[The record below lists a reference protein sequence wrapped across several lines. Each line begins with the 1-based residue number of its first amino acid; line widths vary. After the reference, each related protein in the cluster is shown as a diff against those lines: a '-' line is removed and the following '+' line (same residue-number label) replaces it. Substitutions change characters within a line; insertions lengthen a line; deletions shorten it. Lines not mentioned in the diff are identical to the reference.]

1 MTTLGRCLYI
11 LSVAVVGAVML
22 SACGDCRVYSRF
34 VAAPVDGM
42 EKNDTAVFDVP
53 PVPASDRYRQE
64 IGLRITA
71 AYPFT
76 NLCLQVEQ
84 TVEPGRRVRVDTLDC
99 RLYDAD
105 GNVLGRGI
113 SMFQYSFILAD
124 VTLQKGDSLHV
135 CVRHVMK
142 REILPGIADIGFSME
157 AR

>member
-124 VTLQKGDSLHV
+124 VNLQKGDSLHV
-135 CVRHVMK
+135 CVRHIMK

-157 AR
+157 AG

>member
-124 VTLQKGDSLHV
+124 VNLQKGDSLHV

>member
-1 MTTLGRCLYI
+1 MYI

-124 VTLQKGDSLHV
+124 VNLQKGDSLHV